1 MKASLAFRG
10 HDGSV
15 MCVAVSPDGR
25 RVVTG
30 GTDCSARVWDAE
42 TGEER
47 LVLRANREPIDAVA
61 FSPDGGRVATTSLD
75 RTVKL
80 WDVTSGAKAA
90 LSGAATEVRLESG
103 YLPLPIRLKRDP
115 ANREIRSLR
124 VVGKVPPAGDGEGG
138 IWLDPRPADLNPFG
152 DVQRRIG
159 PDPAPIRVEL
169 RYLATGTNRT
179 ADEPFRDS
187 GASAGFRSYELVL
200 PGGALSGCLR
210 LVLGTAH
217 LGPHRLLVSGS
228 LGSEERL
235 QQEGPVYRV
244 RPGSDIPELVP
255 PPARRPQPAPSHIL
269 PLQGDP
275 PIASPLP
282 DAPLGGTIDLSG
294 YYTGSD
300 GRIRRLGVKGTPGGA
315 GGLVLDPNFI
325 TFDYF
330 GEPMMS
336 TAIGCQPHE
345 ITLNPAKDADPLG
358 HGRRLYWAV
367 SKDPKNTNRVA
378 VVLARTEVG
387 PHRVL
392 LYRGDQV
399 GFIVP
404 AFLADRRRQEIDTAE
419 FAGLSA
425 GEQQAIAGLRRAIG
439 HDLTDASVPIL
450 TGMTELQELALSGH
464 GFTDAGLGG
473 LAELTKLRS
482 LRLFETAVTTNGV
495 AALKARLPQLEIGA
509 WGRDAHD

>member
-1 MKASLAFRG
+1 
-10 HDGSV
+10 
-15 MCVAVSPDGR
+15 
-25 RVVTG
+25 
-30 GTDCSARVWDAE
+30 
-42 TGEER
+42 
-47 LVLRANREPIDAVA
+47 
-61 FSPDGGRVATTSLD
+61 
-75 RTVKL
+75 
-80 WDVTSGAKAA
+80 
-90 LSGAATEVRLESG
+90 
-103 YLPLPIRLKRDP
+103 
-115 ANREIRSLR
+115 
-124 VVGKVPPAGDGEGG
+124 
-138 IWLDPRPADLNPFG
+138 
-152 DVQRRIG
+152 
-159 PDPAPIRVEL
+159 
-169 RYLATGTNRT
+169 
-179 ADEPFRDS
+179 
-187 GASAGFRSYELVL
+187 
-200 PGGALSGCLR
+200 
-210 LVLGTAH
+210 
-217 LGPHRLLVSGS
+217 
-228 LGSEERL
+228 
-235 QQEGPVYRV
+235 
-244 RPGSDIPELVP
+244 
-255 PPARRPQPAPSHIL
+255 
-269 PLQGDP
+269 
-275 PIASPLP
+275 
-282 DAPLGGTIDLSG
+282 
-294 YYTGSD
+294 
-300 GRIRRLGVKGTPGGA
+300 LGVKGTPGGA